1 MLITVT
7 GASGRTGRLVVAG
20 LLAAGH
26 EVRGIVR
33 SEQQAAE
40 VRAAGASRCSVI

>member
-20 LLAAGH
+20 LLAAGR